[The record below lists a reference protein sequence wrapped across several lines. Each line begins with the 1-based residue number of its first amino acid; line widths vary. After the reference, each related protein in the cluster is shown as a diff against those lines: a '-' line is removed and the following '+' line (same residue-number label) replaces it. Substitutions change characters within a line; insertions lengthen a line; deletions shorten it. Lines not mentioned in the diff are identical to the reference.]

1 MPGPWHSRCRAGQG
15 GPVLQ
20 CRCDSAEPPTPVRT
34 WRLLRDKKRFAASSA
49 RSWCRSLGSACS
61 RSGGKLRG
69 VGTGPWRHG
78 RQLRRSRAV
87 PSPVRAACR
96 PPAVA
101 RSFTHWLAFLLASS
115 EALRLSPITEWGNV
129 SPPVTPVSPVSGE
142 WGNVSPPVT
151 PVSPVSGSPGGSA
164 QRPASCLL
172 AQVARVHVCSLV
184 SPSR

>member
-1 MPGPWHSRCRAGQG
+1 MAVGSRSLRRAEWTGRVPGPWHSRCRAGQG

-115 EALRLSPITEWGNV
+115 EALQLSPIT
-129 SPPVTPVSPVSGE
+129 E